1 MASTLNIVIGSHVWV
16 EDKDLSWV
24 DGEVSRIDGKKAH
37 VRTTKGKTVIANI
50 SDIHPKDTEA
60 PPDGVDD
67 MTRLSY
73 LHEPGVLDNLAVR
86 YAKNIIYTY
95 TGNIL
100 IAINPF
106 QRLPNLVDA
115 RTMEKY
121 KGANLGDLDPH
132 VFAIADVS
140 YRQMINEGKSNSILV
155 SGESGAGKTET
166 TKLLM
171 GYLAYLGGRSGT
183 GERTVEQQVLE
194 SNPVLEAFGNAKTV
208 RNNNSSRFGKFVE
221 IQFDK
226 SGKISGAAIRTYLLE
241 RSRVCQINSPERNYH
256 CFYFLCAAPS
266 EDLKKYKLGDPSL
279 FHYLNQ
285 SACIKV
291 DGINDAEE
299 YLATRKAMDTVGI
312 TDQEQ
317 EAIFRVVA
325 AVLHLGNINFTK
337 GREADSSII
346 KDDKSRFHL
355 NTAGELLMCDC
366 EKLENALIKRE
377 INTPEGVITTTVG
390 PNSATISRDGLA
402 KQIYSRLFDWLV
414 NRINASIGQDPNSN
428 KLIGVLDIYGFESF
442 KTNSFEQLC
451 INFTNEKLQ
460 QHFNQ
465 NVFKMEQEEYTR
477 EQINWSYI
485 EFVDNQDVLDLIER
499 KPGGIIALLDEACM
513 FPKSTHETL
522 SQKLYE
528 KFKNHKRFT
537 KPKLSRTA
545 FTIQHYAGDVTYQ
558 SDQFLDKNKDYVVAE
573 HQELLNAS
581 KCSFVSGLFPQATE
595 ENTKSSKSSIA
606 TRFKIQLH
614 ELMETLSSTEPHY
627 IRCIKPNSVL
637 KPGIFE
643 NTNVLQQLRCSGVLE
658 AIRISCAGYPTRK
671 LFHDFLHRF
680 RVLAPEILK
689 EKNDEKVSCQ
699 KVLDKMGLQG
709 YQIGRT
715 KVFLRAGQMA
725 DLDAR
730 RTEMRNN
737 AAKGVQSQFRTHVA
751 REQFLVLRDTSIYLQ
766 SFVRA
771 RLACKQHEFL
781 RQQAAALRIQKN
793 ARWYFAWKTYY
804 QLRLSAITLQAGL
817 RSMAA
822 RNEFTF
828 RKKNKASVHIQSQ
841 WRCHRDYSNY
851 MNLKRAALTYQC
863 AWRRRVARKELRKLK
878 LAARDTQAL
887 KVAKEKLEERVEEL
901 TSRLDREKKLRADLE
916 KSKADEVSKLKEALH
931 EMEQRVEEV
940 KAMQEQESAKKA
952 VEEALAQE
960 REKISLLTTEIE
972 GLKVLLVAEREEND
986 KMKKAHANALETNEE
1001 LNKEVS
1007 DADEKIKQFS
1017 DTVRR
1022 LEGTVSEHEGLLLTE
1037 RQQNE
1042 AANAALAE
1050 SQARNEA
1057 LVSKLEDAVKQND
1070 LLHEADQRFQEATKN
1085 LESSLTFEKQRHEAN
1100 LIELAEAR
1108 EKIEELQREVGDTDE
1123 KFTLLQ
1129 TSIQS
1134 VEERLREKDALLTT
1148 ERLESEATKKSLNES
1163 EDRNQDLLLKIE
1175 IAQKDIAHFQETVRR
1190 HEENMAALE
1199 TSLRSERQ
1207 QNDAIMKQLAE
1218 SQGEIGELQR
1228 KLEDADA
1235 RNGLLQDSLQRH
1247 EENMAALETSLRSER
1262 QQNDA
1267 IMKQLAE
1274 SQGEIGELQRKLE
1287 DADARNGLL
1296 QDSLQRH
1303 EENMAA
1309 LETSL
1314 RSERQQND
1322 AIMKQLA
1329 ESQGEI
1335 GELQRKLEDADA
1347 RNGLLQDSLQ
1357 RLEDDATTREA
1368 LMETERKETEMTKK
1382 TLTEALDQIE
1392 ELVKEV
1398 ECANHSVHQLQ
1409 DSMQRMEQTA
1419 VAREATL
1426 LAEHQ
1431 EKDATSKALAEA
1443 QGRIEGLL
1451 KEIYSANRKNDQL
1464 QSTIERLEEGATT
1477 TDALYLAE
1485 RKGHDQTK
1493 KSLSE
1498 AQETNKELLK
1508 KIEKAEKNIDQL
1520 LENVERLE
1528 KDAITRESLLLTT
1541 KQSYGDTAK
1550 LLLESQEKN
1559 QELVHKVEDSDSK
1572 IVLLEDS
1579 VKRLEESTADKDS
1592 LLAIE
1597 RHENS
1602 ETKKELVGSQKKI
1615 AELLTEVQ
1623 DTRANV
1629 AELEDLIR
1637 RLEGKLAITEALL
1650 LTEKE
1655 QNASTLKLLAEAQ
1668 LRIEELIKK
1677 LEGSD
1682 RKSDSL
1688 QDTITRLEQDVT
1700 AKEALLLTEKE
1711 AHDATRKTLTEA
1723 QEESGEL
1730 LKKIHDNDKHILQ
1743 LQFTIQRLEETTVA
1757 NENLLLREREQND
1770 ITTKA
1775 HNESQEKYEELLSKF
1790 VDVDRKIDLL
1800 QGTIERLGENTTKDS
1815 LLLSERHEKDAIK
1828 KALTEAQE
1836 KNEELLMKVED
1847 ANEKIEQ
1854 LQTTIDMLED
1864 NVAAKDVSLEAA
1876 MKENDAIRR
1885 SLTEAQERNDELLK
1899 KISDSEYRIHLL
1911 QDTIQK
1917 LQVDAISRLSSFVM
1931 EKQESDASKRA
1942 VTEAHERNEDL
1953 LKRNEDLLKRNDDL
1967 IKKIEDSSK
1976 IVTQLQEALQ
1986 RLEGKACNLEAEN
1999 QVLRQQATSTPPTS
2013 AKSPASRAKI
2023 SRIHRS
2029 PENGHNLNGD
2039 IRQTEM
2045 KPSTGTSE
2053 AITSAA
2059 NVPDLGD
2066 QKDFEHGEKLQ
2077 RIPKQK
2083 YQPSHHQQP
2092 QDDQQWLLA
2101 CIPQHLGFSGSKP
2114 VAALLIYQCLLHWK
2128 SFEAM
2133 KTGVFDSILH
2143 AINSATEAQNDMRT
2157 LAYWL
2162 SNLSTLTVLLQR
2174 SFKTTRTAISTPQ
2187 RRRFSSERIFHGN
2200 QTSNA
2205 GLAYLSGQSVVG
2217 SAGLPQVEAKYPA
2230 LLFKQ
2235 QLVDLIEKVY
2245 GMISDSV
2252 KKELNP
2258 LLELCIQDPRTS
2270 HSSIAKGNLN
2280 GMGQQNQLT
2289 YWLGIVKILTSYLDV
2304 LRVNHVPSI
2313 LVHKLFTQIFSL
2325 IDVQLFNRLLLRR
2338 ECCSFSNGE
2347 YVRAGL
2353 TELKHWSDNATRE
2366 FAGSAWEALRHIRQ
2380 AVDFLVISLKPMR
2393 TLREIHTDVCPAL
2406 SIQQLERIVSMYWDD
2421 VNGTNTISAEF
2432 TSSLKSAVR
2441 DESNMATSFSILLD
2455 DDSSIP
2461 FSLDDITK
2469 TLPVIEVADDD
2480 FVPFV
2485 HENPS
2490 FAFLLQRGE

>member
-1 MASTLNIVIGSHVWV
+1 MLNIVIGSHVWV
-16 EDKDLSWV
+16 EDKDLAWV
-24 DGEVSRIDGKKAH
+24 DGEVFRIDGQNAH
-37 VRTTKGKTVIANI
+37 IRTTKGKTVTANI

-60 PPDGVDD
+60 PPGGVDD

-171 GYLAYLGGRSGT
+171 RYLAFLGGRSGT

-266 EDLKKYKLGDPSL
+266 EHLKKYKLGDPSS

-312 TDQEQ
+312 TEQEQ

-325 AVLHLGNINFTK
+325 AVLHLGNINFAK
-337 GREADSSII
+337 GREVDSSVL

-366 EKLENALIKRE
+366 EKLENALINRE
-377 INTPEGVITTTVG
+377 INTPEGVITTSVG

-414 NRINASIGQDPNSN
+414 NRINASIGQDPDSN

-485 EFVDNQDVLDLIER
+485 EFVDNQDVLDLIEK

-581 KCSFVSGLFPQATE
+581 KCSFVSGLFPPATE

-606 TRFKIQLH
+606 TRFKLQLH

-637 KPGIFE
+637 KPAIFE

-680 RVLAPEILK
+680 RVLAPEVLK
-689 EKNDEKVSCQ
+689 EKNDEKVACQ
-699 KVLDKMGLQG
+699 KILDKIGLQG

-725 DLDAR
+725 ELDAR

-737 AAKGVQSQFRTHVA
+737 AARGVQSQYRTHVA
-751 REQFLVLRDTSIYLQ
+751 REQFLVLRDTSICLQ

-781 RQQAAALRIQKN
+781 RQQAAALRIQKTT
-793 ARWYFAWKTYY
+793 RWYFAWKTYC
-804 QLRLSAITLQAGL
+804 QLRLSAVTLQAGL
-817 RSMAA
+817 RAMAA
-822 RNEFTF
+822 RDEFNF
-828 RKKNKASVHIQSQ
+828 RKRNKASVHIQSQ

-851 MNLKRAALTYQC
+851 MKLKRAALTYQC

-878 LAARDTQAL
+878 MAARDTQAL

-901 TSRLDREKKLRADLE
+901 TSRLGLEKKLRSDLE
-916 KSKADEVSKLKEALH
+916 KSKDVEVSKLKAALH
-931 EMEQRVEEV
+931 EMEQRVEEA

-960 REKISLLTTEIE
+960 REKINLLTTEIE
-972 GLKVLLVAEREEND
+972 GLKAVLVAEQEKND
-986 KMKKAHANALETNEE
+986 ATKKAHANALETNEE
-1001 LNKEVS
+1001 LNKKIS

-1017 DTVRR
+1017 DTVQR
-1022 LEGTVSEHEGLLLTE
+1022 LEGTIREGEALLLTE

-1042 AANAALAE
+1042 AASATLAE

-1070 LLHEADQRFQEATKN
+1070 LLHETVQRFEEAMKN
-1085 LESSLTFEKQRHEAN
+1085 LESSLTFEKQQHEAS
-1100 LIELAEAR
+1100 LVELTEAR
-1108 EKIEELQREVGDTDE
+1108 EKIEELQREAGDTDE
-1123 KFTLLQ
+1123 KSTLLQ
-1129 TSIQS
+1129 TATESL
-1134 VEERLREKDALLTT
+1134 EERLREKDALLTA
-1148 ERLESEATKKSLNES
+1148 ERQESEATKKLLSES
-1163 EDRNQDLLLKIE
+1163 EDRNQELLMKNEVAEKE
-1175 IAQKDIAHFQETVRR
+1175 IARFQETIERL
-1190 HEENMAALE
+1190 EENMVALE

-1207 QNDAIMKQLAE
+1207 QNDAVMKQLAD

-1228 KLEDADA
+1228 KLEDADG
-1235 RNGLLQDSLQRH
+1235 RNGLLQDSLQ
-1247 EENMAALETSLRSER
+1247 
-1262 QQNDA
+1262 
-1267 IMKQLAE
+1267 
-1274 SQGEIGELQRKLE
+1274 
-1287 DADARNGLL
+1287 
-1296 QDSLQRH
+1296 
-1303 EENMAA
+1303 
-1309 LETSL
+1309 
-1314 RSERQQND
+1314 
-1322 AIMKQLA
+1322 
-1329 ESQGEI
+1329 
-1335 GELQRKLEDADA
+1335 
-1347 RNGLLQDSLQ
+1347 
-1357 RLEDDATTREA
+1357 
-1368 LMETERKETEMTKK
+1368 
-1382 TLTEALDQIE
+1382 
-1392 ELVKEV
+1392 
-1398 ECANHSVHQLQ
+1398 
-1409 DSMQRMEQTA
+1409 
-1419 VAREATL
+1419 
-1426 LAEHQ
+1426 
-1431 EKDATSKALAEA
+1431 
-1443 QGRIEGLL
+1443 
-1451 KEIYSANRKNDQL
+1451 
-1464 QSTIERLEEGATT
+1464 RLEEGATT

-1485 RKGHDQTK
+1485 RQEHDQTK

-1498 AQETNKELLK
+1498 AQEINKELLT
-1508 KIEKAEKNIDQL
+1508 KIEEAEKNIDHL

-1528 KDAITRESLLLTT
+1528 KDITARESMLLTT
-1541 KQSYGDTAK
+1541 KQSYDETAK
-1550 LLLESQEKN
+1550 LLLEAQEKN
-1559 QELVHKVEDSDSK
+1559 QVLMHKVEDSVSK

-1602 ETKKELVGSQKKI
+1602 ETKKELADSQKKI
-1615 AELLTEVQ
+1615 EELITEVQ
-1623 DTRANV
+1623 DNRTNI
-1629 AELEDLIR
+1629 AELEESVR
-1637 RLEGKLAITEALL
+1637 RLEGNLGVTEALL

-1655 QNASTLKLLAEAQ
+1655 QNASTLKLLSEAQ
-1668 LRIEELIKK
+1668 LRIEDLIKK
-1677 LEGSD
+1677 LEGAD

-1688 QDTITRLEQDVT
+1688 QDTITRLEQDGS
-1700 AKEALLLTEKE
+1700 AKEALLLTEKQE
-1711 AHDATRKTLTEA
+1711 HEATRKTLNEA
-1723 QEESGEL
+1723 QERNEEL
-1730 LKKIHDNDKHILQ
+1730 LKKIHDNDKNILQ

-1770 ITTKA
+1770 ATTKA
-1775 HNESQEKYEELLSKF
+1775 HIESQEKYEELLKKF

-1800 QGTIERLGENTTKDS
+1800 QGTIERLGENTTTKDA

-1828 KALTEAQE
+1828 KALTEADE
-1836 KNEELLMKVED
+1836 KNEELRMKVED
-1847 ANEKIEQ
+1847 ANEKIEH
-1854 LQTTIDMLED
+1854 LQTMINKLED
-1864 NVAAKDVSLEAA
+1864 SVAAKDVSLETA
-1876 MKENDAIRR
+1876 MKENDTIRK
-1885 SLTEAQERNDELLK
+1885 SLTEAQERNDELVK

-1911 QDTIQK
+1911 QDTVQK

-1931 EKQESDASKRA
+1931 EKQESDAAKRA

-1976 IVTQLQEALQ
+1976 IVIQLQEALQ
-1986 RLEGKACNLEAEN
+1986 RLEGKAANLEAEN
-1999 QVLRQQATSTPPTS
+1999 QVLRQQASATPPST
-2013 AKSPASRAKI
+2013 AKSPASRSKI
-2023 SRIHRS
+2023 TRIHRS
-2029 PENGHNLNGD
+2029 PDNGHILNGD

-2045 KPSTGTSE
+2045 KPSTSTSE
-2053 AITSAA
+2053 AITSAG

-2066 QKDFEHGEKLQ
+2066 QKEFEHGEKLQ
-2077 RIPKQK
+2077 RVPKQK
-2083 YQPSHHQQP
+2083 YQSSHQQQP
-2092 QDDQQWLLA
+2092 QDDQQWLLT
-2101 CIPQHLGFSGSKP
+2101 CISQNLGFSGSKP

-2133 KTGVFDSILH
+2133 KTGVFDNILH
-2143 AINSATEAQNDMRT
+2143 AINSATEAKNDMRT

-2270 HSSIAKGNLN
+2270 HSSLAKGHLN

-2289 YWLGIVKILTSYLDV
+2289 HWLGIVKILTSYLDV
-2304 LRVNHVPSI
+2304 LKANHVPSI

-2353 TELKHWSDNATRE
+2353 AELKHWSDNATRE

-2393 TLREIHTDVCPAL
+2393 TLREIRTDVCPAL

-2441 DESNMATSFSILLD
+2441 EESSMATSFSILLD

-2480 FVPFV
+2480 LLPFV
-2485 HENPS
+2485 HENPT

>member
-1 MASTLNIVIGSHVWV
+1 MASMLNIVIGSHVWV
-16 EDKDLSWV
+16 EDKDLAWV
-24 DGEVSRIDGKKAH
+24 DGEVFRIDGQNAH

-60 PPDGVDD
+60 PPGGVDD

-106 QRLPNLVDA
+106 QRLPNLVDS

-171 GYLAYLGGRSGT
+171 RYLAFLGGRSGT

-266 EDLKKYKLGDPSL
+266 EDLKKYKLGDPSS

-299 YLATRKAMDTVGI
+299 YLATRNAMYTVGI
-312 TDQEQ
+312 TEQEQ

-325 AVLHLGNINFTK
+325 AVLHLGNINFAK
-337 GREADSSII
+337 GREVDSSVI

-366 EKLENALIKRE
+366 GKLENALINRE

-414 NRINASIGQDPNSN
+414 NRINASIGQDPDSN

-485 EFVDNQDVLDLIER
+485 EFVDNQDVLDLIEK

-581 KCSFVSGLFPQATE
+581 KCSFVSVLFPPATE

-606 TRFKIQLH
+606 SRFKMQLH

-637 KPGIFE
+637 KPAIFE

-689 EKNDEKVSCQ
+689 EKNDEKVACQ
-699 KVLDKMGLQG
+699 KILDKIGLQG

-725 DLDAR
+725 ELDAR

-737 AAKGVQSQFRTHVA
+737 AARGVQSQYRTHVA
-751 REQFLVLRDTSIYLQ
+751 REQFLVLRDASICLQ

-781 RQQAAALRIQKN
+781 RQQAAALRIQKTT
-793 ARWYFAWKTYY
+793 RWYFAWKTYC
-804 QLRLSAITLQAGL
+804 QLRLSAVTLQAGL
-817 RSMAA
+817 RAMSA
-822 RNEFTF
+822 RNEFNF
-828 RKKNKASVHIQSQ
+828 RKRNKASVHIQSQ

-851 MNLKRAALTYQC
+851 MKLKRAALTYQC

-878 LAARDTQAL
+878 MAARDTQAL

-901 TSRLDREKKLRADLE
+901 TSRLGLEKKLRADLE
-916 KSKADEVSKLKEALH
+916 KSKEEEVSKLKVALH

-972 GLKVLLVAEREEND
+972 GLKALLVAEREEND
-986 KMKKAHANALETNEE
+986 VAKKAHANALEMNEE
-1001 LNKEVS
+1001 LNKKVS
-1007 DADEKIKQFS
+1007 DADEKIKQFN
-1017 DTVRR
+1017 DTVQR
-1022 LEGTVSEHEGLLLTE
+1022 LEGTIREGETLLLTE

-1042 AANAALAE
+1042 AASATLAE
-1050 SQARNEA
+1050 SQARNGA

-1070 LLHEADQRFQEATKN
+1070 LLQETVQRFEEAMKN
-1085 LESSLTFEKQRHEAN
+1085 LESSLTFEKQQHEAS
-1100 LIELAEAR
+1100 LVELAEAR

-1123 KFTLLQ
+1123 KSTLLQ
-1129 TSIQS
+1129 TAIQS
-1134 VEERLREKDALLTT
+1134 LEERLREKEALLAT
-1148 ERLESEATKKSLNES
+1148 ERQESEATKKSLSES
-1163 EDRNQDLLLKIE
+1163 EDRNQELLMKTE
-1175 IAQKDIAHFQETVRR
+1175 VTEKEIAHFQET
-1190 HEENMAALE
+1190 
-1199 TSLRSERQ
+1199 
-1207 QNDAIMKQLAE
+1207 I
-1218 SQGEIGELQR
+1218 
-1228 KLEDADA
+1228 
-1235 RNGLLQDSLQRH
+1235 QRH

-1267 IMKQLAE
+1267 IMKQQAD
-1274 SQGEIGELQRKLE
+1274 SQAEIGELQRKLE
-1287 DADARNGLL
+1287 DADGRN
-1296 QDSLQRH
+1296 
-1303 EENMAA
+1303 
-1309 LETSL
+1309 
-1314 RSERQQND
+1314 
-1322 AIMKQLA
+1322 K
-1329 ESQGEI
+1329 
-1335 GELQRKLEDADA
+1335 
-1347 RNGLLQDSLQ
+1347 LLQDSLQ
-1357 RLEDDATTREA
+1357 RLEEDATAREA
-1368 LMETERKETEMTKK
+1368 LMVTERQENEVTKK

-1409 DSMQRMEQTA
+1409 DSIQRLEQSA

-1426 LAEHQ
+1426 LTERQ
-1431 EKDATSKALAEA
+1431 EKDAISKALAEA

-1451 KEIYSANRKNDQL
+1451 KEIYSASRKTDQL
-1464 QSTIERLEEGATT
+1464 QNTIERLEEGATT
-1477 TDALYLAE
+1477 TDALYLE
-1485 RKGHDQTK
+1485 EKQEHDQTK

-1498 AQETNKELLK
+1498 AQEINKELLT
-1508 KIEKAEKNIDQL
+1508 KIEEAEKNIDQL

-1528 KDAITRESLLLTT
+1528 KDTTARESILLTT
-1541 KQSYGDTAK
+1541 KQSYDETAK
-1550 LLLESQEKN
+1550 LLLESQERN
-1559 QELVHKVEDSDSK
+1559 QELMHIVEDSASK

-1602 ETKKELVGSQKKI
+1602 ETKKELAGSQKKI
-1615 AELLTEVQ
+1615 EELLTEVQ
-1623 DTRANV
+1623 DTRTCI
-1629 AELEDLIR
+1629 AELEESVR
-1637 RLEGKLAITEALL
+1637 RLEGNLGVTEALL

-1655 QNASTLKLLAEAQ
+1655 QNASTLKLLSEAQ
-1668 LRIEELIKK
+1668 LRIEDLIKK
-1677 LEGSD
+1677 LEGAD

-1688 QDTITRLEQDVT
+1688 QDTITRLEQEAT
-1700 AKEALLLTEKE
+1700 AKEALLLTEKQ
-1711 AHDATRKTLTEA
+1711 AHEATRKTLSEV
-1723 QEESGEL
+1723 QERNEEL
-1730 LKKIHDNDKHILQ
+1730 LKNIHDNDKHILQ

-1770 ITTKA
+1770 ATSKA
-1775 HNESQEKYEELLSKF
+1775 HVESQEKYEELLKKF

-1800 QGTIERLGENTTKDS
+1800 QGTIERLGENTTTKDA
-1815 LLLSERHEKDAIK
+1815 LLLSERHEKDAVK
-1828 KALTEAQE
+1828 KALTEADE

-1847 ANEKIEQ
+1847 ANEKIEH
-1854 LQTTIDMLED
+1854 LQTMIIKLED

-1876 MKENDAIRR
+1876 MKENDTIRK

-1911 QDTIQK
+1911 QDTVQK

-1931 EKQESDASKRA
+1931 EKQESDAAKRA

-1967 IKKIEDSSK
+1967 IKKIEESSK
-1976 IVTQLQEALQ
+1976 IVIQLQEALQ
-1986 RLEGKACNLEAEN
+1986 RIEGKAANLEAEN
-1999 QVLRQQATSTPPTS
+1999 QALRQQATATPPST
-2013 AKSPASRAKI
+2013 AKSPASRSKI
-2023 SRIHRS
+2023 TRIHRS
-2029 PENGHNLNGD
+2029 PENGHILNGD
-2039 IRQTEM
+2039 MRQTEM
-2045 KPSTGTSE
+2045 KPSTSTSE
-2053 AITSAA
+2053 AITSAG
-2059 NVPDLGD
+2059 NVPDSGD
-2066 QKDFEHGEKLQ
+2066 QKEFEHGEKLQ
-2077 RIPKQK
+2077 RIPRQK

-2092 QDDQQWLLA
+2092 QDDQQWLLT
-2101 CIPQHLGFSGSKP
+2101 CISQYLGFSGSKP

-2174 SFKTTRTAISTPQ
+2174 SFKTTRTAISTP

-2200 QTSNA
+2200 QAPNA
-2205 GLAYLSGQSVVG
+2205 GLAYLSGQSAVG
-2217 SAGLPQVEAKYPA
+2217 SAGLLQVEAKYPA

-2270 HSSIAKGNLN
+2270 HSSLAKGHLN

-2289 YWLGIVKILTSYLDV
+2289 HWLGIVKILTSYLDV
-2304 LRVNHVPSI
+2304 LKANHVPSI

-2353 TELKHWSDNATRE
+2353 AELKHWSDNATRE

-2393 TLREIHTDVCPAL
+2393 TLREIRTDVCPAL

-2441 DESNMATSFSILLD
+2441 EESNMATSFSILLD

-2469 TLPVIEVADDD
+2469 TLPAIEVADDD
-2480 FVPFV
+2480 LLPFV

>member
-1 MASTLNIVIGSHVWV
+1 MASMLNIVIGSHVWV
-16 EDKDLSWV
+16 EDKDLAWV
-24 DGEVSRIDGKKAH
+24 DGEVFRIDGQKAH

-86 YAKNIIYTY
+86 YAKSIIYTY

-171 GYLAYLGGRSGT
+171 RYLAFLGGRSGT

-266 EDLKKYKLGDPSL
+266 EDLKKYKLGDPSS

-299 YLATRKAMDTVGI
+299 YLATRNAMDTVGI
-312 TDQEQ
+312 TEQEQ

-325 AVLHLGNINFTK
+325 AVLHLGNINFAK
-337 GREADSSII
+337 GKEVDSSVI

-355 NTAGELLMCDC
+355 STAGELLMCDC
-366 EKLENALIKRE
+366 EKLENALINRE

-414 NRINASIGQDPNSN
+414 NRINASIGQDPDSN

-485 EFVDNQDVLDLIER
+485 EFVDNQDVLDLIEK

-558 SDQFLDKNKDYVVAE
+558 SDHFLDKNKDYVVAE

-581 KCSFVSGLFPQATE
+581 KCSFVSGLFPPATE

-606 TRFKIQLH
+606 TRFKMQLH

-637 KPGIFE
+637 KPAIFE

-671 LFHDFLHRF
+671 QFHDFLHRF

-689 EKNDEKVSCQ
+689 EKNDEKVACG
-699 KVLDKMGLQG
+699 KILDKIGLQG

-725 DLDAR
+725 ELDAR

-737 AAKGVQSQFRTHVA
+737 AARGVQSQFRTHVA
-751 REQFLVLRDTSIYLQ
+751 REQFLVLRDASICLQ

-781 RQQAAALRIQKN
+781 KQQAAALRIQKN
-793 ARWYFAWKTYY
+793 TRWYFAWKTYC
-804 QLRLSAITLQAGL
+804 QLRWSAITLQAGL
-817 RSMAA
+817 RAMAA
-822 RNEFTF
+822 RNEFNF
-828 RKKNKASVHIQSQ
+828 RKKNKASLHIQSQ

-851 MNLKRAALTYQC
+851 MKLKRAALTYQC
-863 AWRRRVARKELRKLK
+863 AWRRRVARKELRKLRM
-878 LAARDTQAL
+878 AARDTQAL

-901 TSRLDREKKLRADLE
+901 TSRLGLEKKLRTDLE
-916 KSKADEVSKLKEALH
+916 KSKVEEVSKLKAALH

-972 GLKVLLVAEREEND
+972 GLRALLVVEREEND
-986 KMKKAHANALETNEE
+986 VAKKAHANALETNEE
-1001 LNKEVS
+1001 LNMKVS
-1007 DADEKIKQFS
+1007 DADEKIKQLT
-1017 DTVRR
+1017 DTVQR
-1022 LEGTVSEHEGLLLTE
+1022 LEETAREGEALLLTE

-1042 AANAALAE
+1042 AASAILAE
-1050 SQARNEA
+1050 SQARNEE
-1057 LVSKLEDAVKQND
+1057 LVIKLEDAVKKND
-1070 LLHEADQRFQEATKN
+1070 LLHETAQRLEEALKN
-1085 LESSLTFEKQRHEAN
+1085 LESSLIFEKQQHEAS
-1100 LIELAEAR
+1100 LTELTEAR

-1123 KFTLLQ
+1123 KSTLFQ
-1129 TSIQS
+1129 TTIQS
-1134 VEERLREKDALLTT
+1134 LEERLREKDAQLTT
-1148 ERLESEATKKSLNES
+1148 ERLESEATKKFLCES
-1163 EDRNQDLLLKIE
+1163 EDRNQELLLKIE
-1175 IAQKDIAHFQETVRR
+1175 AAEKDIAHFQETIQR
-1190 HEENMAALE
+1190 HEENMTSLE

-1207 QNDAIMKQLAE
+1207 QNDTIMKQIAD
-1218 SQGEIGELQR
+1218 SQGELGELQR
-1228 KLEDADA
+1228 KLEVADG
-1235 RNGLLQDSLQRH
+1235 RNR
-1247 EENMAALETSLRSER
+1247 
-1262 QQNDA
+1262 
-1267 IMKQLAE
+1267 
-1274 SQGEIGELQRKLE
+1274 
-1287 DADARNGLL
+1287 
-1296 QDSLQRH
+1296 
-1303 EENMAA
+1303 
-1309 LETSL
+1309 
-1314 RSERQQND
+1314 
-1322 AIMKQLA
+1322 
-1329 ESQGEI
+1329 
-1335 GELQRKLEDADA
+1335 
-1347 RNGLLQDSLQ
+1347 LLQDSLQ
-1357 RLEDDATTREA
+1357 RLE
-1368 LMETERKETEMTKK
+1368 
-1382 TLTEALDQIE
+1382 
-1392 ELVKEV
+1392 
-1398 ECANHSVHQLQ
+1398 
-1409 DSMQRMEQTA
+1409 
-1419 VAREATL
+1419 
-1426 LAEHQ
+1426 
-1431 EKDATSKALAEA
+1431 
-1443 QGRIEGLL
+1443 
-1451 KEIYSANRKNDQL
+1451 
-1464 QSTIERLEEGATT
+1464 EGATT
-1477 TDALYLAE
+1477 ADALYLAE
-1485 RKGHDQTK
+1485 KQEHDSTK

-1498 AQETNKELLK
+1498 AQETNKELLT
-1508 KIEKAEKNIDQL
+1508 KIEKSEENIDQL

-1528 KDAITRESLLLTT
+1528 KDSTARESLLLTT
-1541 KQSYGDTAK
+1541 KQSYDDTTK
-1550 LLLESQEKN
+1550 ILLEAQEKN
-1559 QELVHKVEDSDSK
+1559 RELTHKVDESDNK

-1579 VKRLEESTADKDS
+1579 VKRLE
-1592 LLAIE
+1592 
-1597 RHENS
+1597 
-1602 ETKKELVGSQKKI
+1602 
-1615 AELLTEVQ
+1615 Q
-1623 DTRANV
+1623 D
-1629 AELEDLIR
+1629 
-1637 RLEGKLAITEALL
+1637 G
-1650 LTEKE
+1650 
-1655 QNASTLKLLAEAQ
+1655 
-1668 LRIEELIKK
+1668 
-1677 LEGSD
+1677 
-1682 RKSDSL
+1682 
-1688 QDTITRLEQDVT
+1688 T
-1700 AKEALLLTEKE
+1700 AKEALLLTEKQ
-1711 AHDATRKTLTEA
+1711 AHEATRKTLTEA
-1723 QEESGEL
+1723 QEKNEEL
-1730 LKKIHDNDKHILQ
+1730 LKIIHDNDKNILQ
-1743 LQFTIQRLEETTVA
+1743 LQFTIQRLEETTIS

-1770 ITTKA
+1770 ATTKA
-1775 HNESQEKYEELLSKF
+1775 HIESQEKHEELLKKF

-1800 QGTIERLGENTTKDS
+1800 QGTIERLGENTTTKDA
-1815 LLLSERHEKDAIK
+1815 LLLSERNEKDAIK
-1828 KALTEAQE
+1828 KALTEAGE
-1836 KNEELLMKVED
+1836 KNEELLLKVED
-1847 ANEKIEQ
+1847 ANEKIEH
-1854 LQTTIDMLED
+1854 LQTTINKLED
-1864 NVAAKDVSLEAA
+1864 DVAAKDVSLEAA
-1876 MKENDAIRR
+1876 MKENDMIRK
-1885 SLTEAQERNDELLK
+1885 SLTEAQEKNDELLK

-1911 QDTIQK
+1911 QDTVQK

-1931 EKQESDASKRA
+1931 EKQESDAAKRA

-1967 IKKIEDSSK
+1967 IKKVEESSK
-1976 IVTQLQEALQ
+1976 IITQHQEALQ
-1986 RLEGKACNLEAEN
+1986 RLEGKSANLEAEN
-1999 QVLRQQATSTPPTS
+1999 QVLRQQATSTPPST
-2013 AKSPASRAKI
+2013 AKSASRSKMT
-2023 SRIHRS
+2023 RIHRS
-2029 PENGHNLNGD
+2029 PENGHILNGD
-2039 IRQTEM
+2039 IRQTEI

-2053 AITSAA
+2053 AITSAG

-2066 QKDFEHGEKLQ
+2066 QKDEHGEKLQ
-2077 RIPKQK
+2077 RIPKPK
-2083 YQPSHHQQP
+2083 YQSSHHQQP
-2092 QDDQQWLLA
+2092 QDDQQWLLT
-2101 CIPQHLGFSGSKP
+2101 CISQYLGFSGSKP

-2143 AINSATEAQNDMRT
+2143 AINSATEAKNDMRT

-2258 LLELCIQDPRTS
+2258 LLESCIQDPRTS
-2270 HSSIAKGNLN
+2270 HSSVAKGHLN

-2289 YWLGIVKILTSYLDV
+2289 HWLGIVKILTNYLDV
-2304 LRVNHVPSI
+2304 LRSNHVPSI
-2313 LVHKLFTQIFSL
+2313 LVNKLFTQIFSL

-2353 TELKHWSDNATRE
+2353 AELKLWSDNATRE

-2393 TLREIHTDVCPAL
+2393 TLREIRTDVCPAL

-2441 DESNMATSFSILLD
+2441 EESSMATSFSILLD

-2469 TLPVIEVADDD
+2469 TLPVIEVADEDLM
-2480 FVPFV
+2480 PFV
-2485 HENPS
+2485 NENPN

>member
-1 MASTLNIVIGSHVWV
+1 MASMLNIVIGSHVWV
-16 EDKDLSWV
+16 EDKDLAWV
-24 DGEVSRIDGKKAH
+24 DGEVSRIDGQNAH
-37 VRTTKGKTVIANI
+37 VRTTKGEMVAKI

-95 TGNIL
+95 TGSIL

-171 GYLAYLGGRSGT
+171 RYLAFLGGRSGT

-266 EDLKKYKLGDPSL
+266 EDLKKYKLGDPSS

-285 SACIKV
+285 STCIKV

-299 YLATRKAMDTVGI
+299 YLSTRNAMDTVGI
-312 TDQEQ
+312 TEQEQ

-325 AVLHLGNINFTK
+325 AVLHLGNINFAK
-337 GREADSSII
+337 GREVDSSVI
-346 KDDKSRFHL
+346 KDEKSRFHL

-366 EKLENALIKRE
+366 GKLENALINRE

-390 PNSATISRDGLA
+390 PSSATISRDGLA

-414 NRINASIGQDPNSN
+414 NRINASIGQDPDSN

-485 EFVDNQDVLDLIER
+485 EFVDNQDVLDLIEK

-581 KCSFVSGLFPQATE
+581 KCPFVSGLFPPATE

-606 TRFKIQLH
+606 TRFKMQLH

-637 KPGIFE
+637 KPAIFE

-689 EKNDEKVSCQ
+689 EKNDEKVACQ
-699 KVLDKMGLQG
+699 KILDKIGLQG

-725 DLDAR
+725 ELDAR

-737 AAKGVQSQFRTHVA
+737 AARGVQSQYRTHVA
-751 REQFLVLRDTSIYLQ
+751 REQFLVLRDTSVCLQ

-781 RQQAAALRIQKN
+781 RQQAAALRIQKTT
-793 ARWYFAWKTYY
+793 RWYFAWKTYC
-804 QLRLSAITLQAGL
+804 QLRLSAVTLQAGV
-817 RSMAA
+817 RAMAA
-822 RNEFTF
+822 RNEFNF
-828 RKKNKASVHIQSQ
+828 RKRNKASVRIQSQ

-851 MNLKRAALTYQC
+851 MKLKRAALTYQC
-863 AWRRRVARKELRKLK
+863 AWRRRVAKKELRKLRM
-878 LAARDTQAL
+878 AARDTQAL

-901 TSRLDREKKLRADLE
+901 TNRLGLEKKLRDDLA
-916 KSKADEVSKLKEALH
+916 KSKAEEVSKLKTALR

-972 GLKVLLVAEREEND
+972 GLKEMLVAEREEND
-986 KMKKAHANALETNEE
+986 IRKKAHANALEMNEE
-1001 LNKEVS
+1001 LNKKVS

-1017 DTVRR
+1017 DTVQR
-1022 LEGTVSEHEGLLLTE
+1022 LEGTIREGEALLITE
-1037 RQQNE
+1037 REQNE
-1042 AANAALAE
+1042 AASAALAE

-1070 LLHEADQRFQEATKN
+1070 LLRETTQRFEEAMKT
-1085 LESSLTFEKQRHEAN
+1085 LESSLTFEKQQHEAS
-1100 LIELAEAR
+1100 LVELAEAR

-1123 KFTLLQ
+1123 NSTLLQ
-1129 TSIQS
+1129 TTVQS
-1134 VEERLREKDALLTT
+1134 LEERLREKDALLTL
-1148 ERLESEATKKSLNES
+1148 ERQESEATKKSLSES
-1163 EDRNQDLLLKIE
+1163 EDRNQNLLMKIE
-1175 IAQKDIAHFQETVRR
+1175 VAEKEIAHFQETIQR
-1190 HEENMAALE
+1190 HEENIAAME
-1199 TSLRSERQ
+1199 TSLRSEKQ
-1207 QNDAIMKQLAE
+1207 QTDVIMKQLAD
-1218 SQGEIGELQR
+1218 SRGEIGELQR
-1228 KLEDADA
+1228 KLEDADG
-1235 RNGLLQDSLQRH
+1235 RNGLLQDSLQ
-1247 EENMAALETSLRSER
+1247 
-1262 QQNDA
+1262 
-1267 IMKQLAE
+1267 
-1274 SQGEIGELQRKLE
+1274 
-1287 DADARNGLL
+1287 
-1296 QDSLQRH
+1296 
-1303 EENMAA
+1303 
-1309 LETSL
+1309 
-1314 RSERQQND
+1314 
-1322 AIMKQLA
+1322 
-1329 ESQGEI
+1329 
-1335 GELQRKLEDADA
+1335 
-1347 RNGLLQDSLQ
+1347 
-1357 RLEDDATTREA
+1357 
-1368 LMETERKETEMTKK
+1368 
-1382 TLTEALDQIE
+1382 
-1392 ELVKEV
+1392 
-1398 ECANHSVHQLQ
+1398 
-1409 DSMQRMEQTA
+1409 
-1419 VAREATL
+1419 
-1426 LAEHQ
+1426 
-1431 EKDATSKALAEA
+1431 
-1443 QGRIEGLL
+1443 
-1451 KEIYSANRKNDQL
+1451 
-1464 QSTIERLEEGATT
+1464 RLEEGATT

-1485 RKGHDQTK
+1485 KQEHDHTK

-1498 AQETNKELLK
+1498 AQGINKELLT
-1508 KIEKAEKNIDQL
+1508 KIEEAEKNIHQL

-1528 KDAITRESLLLTT
+1528 KDTAARESILLTT
-1541 KQSYGDTAK
+1541 KQSYDETAK
-1550 LLLESQEKN
+1550 LLLEAQEKN
-1559 QELVHKVEDSDSK
+1559 RELMHKVEDSDSK
-1572 IVLLEDS
+1572 VVLLEDS

-1597 RHENS
+1597 RHENC
-1602 ETKKELVGSQKKI
+1602 ETKKELAGSQKKI
-1615 AELLTEVQ
+1615 EELLTEVQ
-1623 DTRANV
+1623 DAHVNI
-1629 AELEDLIR
+1629 AELEESVR
-1637 RLEGKLAITEALL
+1637 
-1650 LTEKE
+1650 
-1655 QNASTLKLLAEAQ
+1655 
-1668 LRIEELIKK
+1668 
-1677 LEGSD
+1677 
-1682 RKSDSL
+1682 
-1688 QDTITRLEQDVT
+1688 RLEQDST
-1700 AKEALLLTEKE
+1700 AKEALLLAEKQAHE
-1711 AHDATRKTLTEA
+1711 ATKKNLSEA
-1723 QEESGEL
+1723 QERNEEL
-1730 LKKIHDNDKHILQ
+1730 LKKIHDNDKNILQ

-1757 NENLLLREREQND
+1757 KENLLLREKEQND
-1770 ITTKA
+1770 ATTKA
-1775 HNESQEKYEELLSKF
+1775 HIEIQEKYEELLKKF
-1790 VDVDRKIDLL
+1790 VDVDTKIDLL
-1800 QGTIERLGENTTKDS
+1800 QGTIERFGENTTTKDA

-1828 KALTEAQE
+1828 KALTEADE

-1847 ANEKIEQ
+1847 ANEKIEH
-1854 LQTTIDMLED
+1854 LQTMINKLED
-1864 NVAAKDVSLEAA
+1864 NIAAKDVSLEAA
-1876 MKENDAIRR
+1876 TKENDTIRK
-1885 SLTEAQERNDELLK
+1885 SLAEAQERNDELLK

-1911 QDTIQK
+1911 QDTVQK

-1931 EKQESDASKRA
+1931 EKQESDAAKRA

-1953 LKRNEDLLKRNDDL
+1953 LKRNEDLLNRNDAL
-1967 IKKIEDSSK
+1967 IKKIEESSK

-1986 RLEGKACNLEAEN
+1986 RLEGKAANLEAEN
-1999 QVLRQQATSTPPTS
+1999 QVLRQQATSTPPST
-2013 AKSPASRAKI
+2013 AKSPASRSKI
-2023 SRIHRS
+2023 ARIHRS
-2029 PENGHNLNGD
+2029 PENGHILNGD

-2045 KPSTGTSE
+2045 KPSTSTSE
-2053 AITSAA
+2053 AITSSGI
-2059 NVPDLGD
+2059 VPDLGD
-2066 QKDFEHGEKLQ
+2066 QKEFKHVEKLQ

-2083 YQPSHHQQP
+2083 YQSSHHQQP
-2092 QDDQQWLLA
+2092 QDDQQWLLT
-2101 CIPQHLGFSGSKP
+2101 CISQYLGFSGSKP

-2143 AINSATEAQNDMRT
+2143 AINMATEAQNDMRT

-2187 RRRFSSERIFHGN
+2187 RRRFSSDRIFHGN

-2205 GLAYLSGQSVVG
+2205 GLAYLSGQTVVG

-2270 HSSIAKGNLN
+2270 HSSLAKGHIN

-2289 YWLGIVKILTSYLDV
+2289 HWLGIVKILTSYLDV
-2304 LRVNHVPSI
+2304 LKANHVPSV

-2353 TELKHWSDNATRE
+2353 AELKHWSDNATRE

-2393 TLREIHTDVCPAL
+2393 TLREIRTDVCPAL

-2441 DESNMATSFSILLD
+2441 EESNMATSFSILLD

-2480 FVPFV
+2480 LLPFL

>member
-1 MASTLNIVIGSHVWV
+1 MASMLNIVIGSHVWV
-16 EDKDLSWV
+16 EDKDLAWV
-24 DGEVSRIDGKKAH
+24 DGEVFRIDGQNAH
-37 VRTTKGKTVIANI
+37 VRTTKGKTVTANI

-60 PPDGVDD
+60 PPGGVDD

-171 GYLAYLGGRSGT
+171 RYLAFLGGRSGT

-266 EDLKKYKLGDPSL
+266 EDLKKYKLGDPSS

-312 TDQEQ
+312 TEQEQ

-325 AVLHLGNINFTK
+325 AVLHLGNINFAK
-337 GREADSSII
+337 GREVDSSVL

-366 EKLENALIKRE
+366 GKLENALINRE

-414 NRINASIGQDPNSN
+414 NRINASIGQDPDSN

-485 EFVDNQDVLDLIER
+485 EFVDNQDVLDLIEK

-581 KCSFVSGLFPQATE
+581 KCSFVSGLFPPATE

-606 TRFKIQLH
+606 TRFKMQLH

-637 KPGIFE
+637 KPAVFE

-689 EKNDEKVSCQ
+689 EKNDEKVACQ
-699 KVLDKMGLQG
+699 KILDKIGLQG

-725 DLDAR
+725 ELDAR

-737 AAKGVQSQFRTHVA
+737 AARGVQSQYRTHVA
-751 REQFLVLRDTSIYLQ
+751 REQFLVLRDASICLQ

-781 RQQAAALRIQKN
+781 RQQAAALRIQKTT
-793 ARWYFAWKTYY
+793 RWFFAWKTYC
-804 QLRLSAITLQAGL
+804 QLRLSAVTLQAGL
-817 RSMAA
+817 RAMAA
-822 RNEFTF
+822 RNEFNF
-828 RKKNKASVHIQSQ
+828 RKRNKASVHIQSQ

-851 MNLKRAALTYQC
+851 MKLKGAALTYQC
-863 AWRRRVARKELRKLK
+863 AWRRRVARKELRKLRM
-878 LAARDTQAL
+878 AARDTQAL

-901 TSRLDREKKLRADLE
+901 TSRLGLEKKLRSDLA
-916 KSKADEVSKLKEALH
+916 KSKEEEVSKLKAALH
-931 EMEQRVEEV
+931 EMEQRVEEA

-960 REKISLLTTEIE
+960 REKINLLTTEIE
-972 GLKVLLVAEREEND
+972 GLKAVLVAEREKND
-986 KMKKAHANALETNEE
+986 VTKKAHANALEAIEE
-1001 LNKEVS
+1001 LNKKVN
-1007 DADEKIKQFS
+1007 DADKKIKQFS
-1017 DTVRR
+1017 DTVQR
-1022 LEGTVSEHEGLLLTE
+1022 LEGTIREGEALLLTE

-1042 AANAALAE
+1042 AARATLAE

-1057 LVSKLEDAVKQND
+1057 LVRKLEDAVKQND
-1070 LLHEADQRFQEATKN
+1070 LLHGTVQRFEEAMKN
-1085 LESSLTFEKQRHEAN
+1085 LESSLTFEKQQHEAS
-1100 LIELAEAR
+1100 LVELAEAR

-1123 KFTLLQ
+1123 KSTLLQ
-1129 TSIQS
+1129 TTIQS
-1134 VEERLREKDALLTT
+1134 LEERLREKDALLTT
-1148 ERLESEATKKSLNES
+1148 ERQESEATKKLLSES
-1163 EDRNQDLLLKIE
+1163 EDRSQELLMKIE
-1175 IAQKDIAHFQETVRR
+1175 VAEKEIAHFQET
-1190 HEENMAALE
+1190 
-1199 TSLRSERQ
+1199 S
-1207 QNDAIMKQLAE
+1207 
-1218 SQGEIGELQR
+1218 
-1228 KLEDADA
+1228 
-1235 RNGLLQDSLQRH
+1235 QRH

-1267 IMKQLAE
+1267 IMKQLAD

-1287 DADARNGLL
+1287 DADGRN
-1296 QDSLQRH
+1296 R
-1303 EENMAA
+1303 
-1309 LETSL
+1309 
-1314 RSERQQND
+1314 
-1322 AIMKQLA
+1322 
-1329 ESQGEI
+1329 
-1335 GELQRKLEDADA
+1335 
-1347 RNGLLQDSLQ
+1347 LLQDSLQ
-1357 RLEDDATTREA
+1357 RLEEDATAREA
-1368 LMETERKETEMTKK
+1368 LMGTERQENAVTKR

-1392 ELVKEV
+1392 GLVKEV
-1398 ECANHSVHQLQ
+1398 ECANCSVHQLQ
-1409 DSMQRMEQTA
+1409 DSIQRLEQSA
-1419 VAREATL
+1419 VARDATL
-1426 LAEHQ
+1426 LTERQ
-1431 EKDATSKALAEA
+1431 EKDAISKALAES

-1451 KEIYSANRKNDQL
+1451 KEIYSANRQTEEL
-1464 QSTIERLEEGATT
+1464 QNSIQRLEEGATT

-1485 RKGHDQTK
+1485 RQEHDQTK

-1498 AQETNKELLK
+1498 AQEINKELVT
-1508 KIEKAEKNIDQL
+1508 KIEEAEKNIDQL
-1520 LENVERLE
+1520 LENVERLK
-1528 KDAITRESLLLTT
+1528 KDITERESTLLTT
-1541 KQSYGDTAK
+1541 KQSYDETAN
-1550 LLLESQEKN
+1550 LLLEAQEKA
-1559 QELVHKVEDSDSK
+1559 QQLMHKVEDSDRK

-1602 ETKKELVGSQKKI
+1602 ETKKELAGSQKKI
-1615 AELLTEVQ
+1615 EELLTEVQ
-1623 DTRANV
+1623 DNCTRI
-1629 AELEDLIR
+1629 AELEQSVR
-1637 RLEGKLAITEALL
+1637 RLEGNLGVTEALL

-1655 QNASTLKLLAEAQ
+1655 QNASTLKLLSEAQ
-1668 LRIEELIKK
+1668 LRIEDLIKK
-1677 LEGSD
+1677 FEGAD

-1688 QDTITRLEQDVT
+1688 QDTITRLEQDGS
-1700 AKEALLLTEKE
+1700 AKEALLLTEKQE
-1711 AHDATRKTLTEA
+1711 HEATRKTLSEA
-1723 QEESGEL
+1723 QERNEEL
-1730 LKKIHDNDKHILQ
+1730 LKKIHDNDKNILQ

-1770 ITTKA
+1770 AATKA
-1775 HNESQEKYEELLSKF
+1775 HIENQEKYEELLKKF
-1790 VDVDRKIDLL
+1790 VDVDRKFDLL
-1800 QGTIERLGENTTKDS
+1800 QGTIERLGENTTTKDA
-1815 LLLSERHEKDAIK
+1815 LLLSERHEKEAVK
-1828 KALTEAQE
+1828 KALTEADE

-1847 ANEKIEQ
+1847 ANEKIEH
-1854 LQTTIDMLED
+1854 LQTMINKLED
-1864 NVAAKDVSLEAA
+1864 NIAAKDVSLEAA
-1876 MKENDAIRR
+1876 TKENDAIRK

-1899 KISDSEYRIHLL
+1899 KISDNEYRIHLL
-1911 QDTIQK
+1911 QDTVQK

-1931 EKQESDASKRA
+1931 EKQESDAAKRA

-1976 IVTQLQEALQ
+1976 IVFQLQEALQ
-1986 RLEGKACNLEAEN
+1986 RLEGKAANLEAEN
-1999 QVLRQQATSTPPTS
+1999 QLLRQQASATPPST
-2013 AKSPASRAKI
+2013 AKSPASRSKI
-2023 SRIHRS
+2023 TRIHRS
-2029 PENGHNLNGD
+2029 PENGHILNGD
-2039 IRQTEM
+2039 IRQSEM
-2045 KPSTGTSE
+2045 KPSTSTSE
-2053 AITSAA
+2053 AITSAG

-2066 QKDFEHGEKLQ
+2066 QKEFEHGEKLQ
-2077 RIPKQK
+2077 RVPKPK
-2083 YQPSHHQQP
+2083 YQSSHQQQP
-2092 QDDQQWLLA
+2092 LDDQQWLLT
-2101 CIPQHLGFSGSKP
+2101 CISQYLGFSGSKP

-2133 KTGVFDSILH
+2133 KTGVFDNILH
-2143 AINSATEAQNDMRT
+2143 AINSATEAKNDMRT

-2187 RRRFSSERIFHGN
+2187 RRRFSSDRIFHGN

-2270 HSSIAKGNLN
+2270 HSSVAKGHLN

-2289 YWLGIVKILTSYLDV
+2289 HWLGIVKILTSYLDV
-2304 LRVNHVPSI
+2304 LKANHVPSI

-2353 TELKHWSDNATRE
+2353 AELKHWSDNANRE

-2393 TLREIHTDVCPAL
+2393 TLREIRTDVCPAL

-2432 TSSLKSAVR
+2432 TSSLKSTVR
-2441 DESNMATSFSILLD
+2441 EESNMATSFSILLD

-2480 FVPFV
+2480 LLPFV
-2485 HENPS
+2485 HDNPT

>member
-1 MASTLNIVIGSHVWV
+1 MKHGSHVWV
-16 EDKDLSWV
+16 EDKDLAWV
-24 DGEVSRIDGKKAH
+24 DGEVFQIDGQNAH
-37 VRTTKGKTVIANI
+37 IRTTKGKTVVANV

-60 PPDGVDD
+60 PPGGVDD

-106 QRLPNLVDA
+106 QRLPNLVDV

-171 GYLAYLGGRSGT
+171 RYLAFLGGRSGT
-183 GERTVEQQVLE
+183 GARTVEQQVLE

-266 EDLKKYKLGDPSL
+266 EHLKKYKLGDPSS

-299 YLATRKAMDTVGI
+299 YLATRNAMETVGI
-312 TDQEQ
+312 TEQEQ

-325 AVLHLGNINFTK
+325 AVLHLGNINFAK
-337 GREADSSII
+337 GREADSSVI

-355 NTAGELLMCDC
+355 NTAAELLMCDC
-366 EKLENALIKRE
+366 QKLENALINRE

-390 PNSATISRDGLA
+390 PHSATISRDGLA

-414 NRINASIGQDPNSN
+414 NRINASIGQDPTSN
-428 KLIGVLDIYGFESF
+428 QLIGVLDIYGFESF

-485 EFVDNQDVLDLIER
+485 EFVDNQDVLDLIEK

-513 FPKSTHETL
+513 FPKSTHETF

-581 KCSFVSGLFPQATE
+581 KCSFVSGLFPPVTE

-606 TRFKIQLH
+606 ARFKLQLH

-637 KPGIFE
+637 KPAIFE

-671 LFHDFLHRF
+671 QFQDFLHRF

-689 EKNDEKVSCQ
+689 EKNDEKVACQ
-699 KVLDKMGLQG
+699 KILDKIGLQG

-725 DLDAR
+725 ELDAR
-730 RTEMRNN
+730 RTEVRNN
-737 AAKGVQSQFRTHVA
+737 AARGVQSQFRTHVA
-751 REQFLVLRDTSIYLQ
+751 RDQFLILRNASICLQ

-771 RLACKQHEFL
+771 RLACKRHEFL
-781 RQQAAALRIQKN
+781 RQQEAALRIQKN
-793 ARWYFAWKTYY
+793 TRWFFAWKTYC
-804 QLRLSAITLQAGL
+804 QLRSSAITLQTGL
-817 RSMAA
+817 RAMAA
-822 RNEFTF
+822 RNEFNF
-828 RKKNKASVHIQSQ
+828 RKKNKASIHIQSR

-851 MNLKRAALTYQC
+851 MKLKSAALTYQC
-863 AWRRRVARKELRKLK
+863 AWRRRVARKELRNLRM
-878 LAARDTQAL
+878 AARDTQAL

-901 TSRLDREKKLRADLE
+901 MSRLSLEKKLRADLE
-916 KSKADEVSKLKEALH
+916 KYKAEEVSKLKAALH
-931 EMEQRVEEV
+931 EMEQRIEEV
-940 KAMQEQESAKKA
+940 TAMQERESAKKA

-972 GLKVLLVAEREEND
+972 GLKALLVAEKEEND
-986 KMKKAHANALETNEE
+986 LTKKSHANALEQNEE
-1001 LNKEVS
+1001 LNKKVK

-1017 DTVRR
+1017 DIIQR
-1022 LEGTVSEHEGLLLTE
+1022 LEGTVKEGEALLLIE
-1037 RQQNE
+1037 KQQSE
-1042 AANAALAE
+1042 AASAALTE

-1057 LVSKLEDAVKQND
+1057 LVSKLEDTVKQND
-1070 LLHEADQRFQEATKN
+1070 MLCETVKRFEEAMSN
-1085 LESSLTFEKQRHEAN
+1085 LESSLVVEKQQHEASV
-1100 LIELAEAR
+1100 IELAEAQ
-1108 EKIEELQREVGDTDE
+1108 EKIVELQREVGDTDE
-1123 KFTLLQ
+1123 KSTLLQ
-1129 TSIQS
+1129 TTIQRL
-1134 VEERLREKDALLTT
+1134 EERLLEKDALFST
-1148 ERLESEATKKSLNES
+1148 ERQESEATKTLLS
-1163 EDRNQDLLLKIE
+1163 EYQDKNQDLLKKIE
-1175 IAQKDIAHFQETVRR
+1175 DAEKEIAHFQDTIQR
-1190 HEENMAALE
+1190 HEESITVLE
-1199 TSLRSERQ
+1199 TSLRTERQ
-1207 QNDAIMKQLAE
+1207 ENDAIMKQLAD
-1218 SQGEIGELQR
+1218 SQGVIGELQR
-1228 KLEDADA
+1228 KLDDADG
-1235 RNGLLQDSLQRH
+1235 RNSLL
-1247 EENMAALETSLRSER
+1247 E
-1262 QQNDA
+1262 
-1267 IMKQLAE
+1267 
-1274 SQGEIGELQRKLE
+1274 
-1287 DADARNGLL
+1287 
-1296 QDSLQRH
+1296 
-1303 EENMAA
+1303 
-1309 LETSL
+1309 
-1314 RSERQQND
+1314 
-1322 AIMKQLA
+1322 
-1329 ESQGEI
+1329 
-1335 GELQRKLEDADA
+1335 
-1347 RNGLLQDSLQ
+1347 DSLQ
-1357 RLEDDATTREA
+1357 RLEEDAMEREA
-1368 LMETERKETEMTKK
+1368 LLVAEKQENEVTKR

-1392 ELVKEV
+1392 GLVKEV
-1398 ECANHSVHQLQ
+1398 ECANQRVHQLQ
-1409 DSMQRMEQTA
+1409 DSIQRHEQSA

-1426 LAEHQ
+1426 LTERQ
-1431 EKDATSKALAEA
+1431 GKDATSKALAES
-1443 QGRIEGLL
+1443 QGRIEGLV
-1451 KEIYSANRKNDQL
+1451 KEIHSANSKIDQL
-1464 QSTIERLEEGATT
+1464 QKTVERLEEGATT

-1485 RKGHDQTK
+1485 RQGHDQTK
-1493 KSLSE
+1493 KALAD
-1498 AQETNKELLK
+1498 AQEINKELIM
-1508 KIEKAEKNIDQL
+1508 KIEESEKSRDQL
-1520 LENVERLE
+1520 LENLGKE
-1528 KDAITRESLLLTT
+1528 ATTRESSLLMA
-1541 KQSYGDTAK
+1541 KQSYDDLIKVLA
-1550 LLLESQEKN
+1550 EAQERN
-1559 QELVHKVEDSDSK
+1559 QDLMNKVEDSDRK
-1572 IVLLEDS
+1572 IVLLEAS

-1597 RHENS
+1597 RQENS
-1602 ETKKELVGSQKKI
+1602 ETKKELTGAQKKI
-1615 AELLTEVQ
+1615 VELLNDVQ
-1623 DTRANV
+1623 DTRTNI
-1629 AELEDLIR
+1629 AELEDSIR
-1637 RLEGKLAITEALL
+1637 RLEQDATAKEDLL
-1650 LTEKE
+1650 LTEKQAHE
-1655 QNASTLKLLAEAQ
+1655 TTQKTLAEAQ
-1668 LRIEELIKK
+1668 ERNE
-1677 LEGSD
+1677 
-1682 RKSDSL
+1682 
-1688 QDTITRLEQDVT
+1688 
-1700 AKEALLLTEKE
+1700 
-1711 AHDATRKTLTEA
+1711 
-1723 QEESGEL
+1723 EL
-1730 LKKIHDNDKHILQ
+1730 LKKIQEDDKIILQ
-1743 LQFTIQRLEETTVA
+1743 LKLEENTA
-1757 NENLLLREREQND
+1757 SNENMLLREREQND
-1770 ITTKA
+1770 ATTKA
-1775 HNESQEKYEELLSKF
+1775 HIESQERYEELLKKF

-1800 QGTIERLGENTTKDS
+1800 QGTIERLGENTTTKDS
-1815 LLLSERHEKDAIK
+1815 LLLTERHEKDAIK
-1828 KALTEAQE
+1828 KALTEAEQ

-1847 ANEKIEQ
+1847 ANEKIGH
-1854 LQTTIDMLED
+1854 LQNKINKLEE
-1864 NVAAKDVSLEAA
+1864 NIAAKDVSLEAA
-1876 MKENDAIRR
+1876 LQENDTTKKL
-1885 SLTEAQERNDELLK
+1885 LTEAQEKNDELLK

-1911 QDTIQK
+1911 QDTAQK

-1931 EKQESDASKRA
+1931 EKQENDAAKRA

-1953 LKRNEDLLKRNDDL
+1953 LRRNENLLRRNDDL
-1967 IKKIEDSSK
+1967 IKKIEESGK
-1976 IVTQLQEALQ
+1976 FVTQLQEALQ
-1986 RLEGKACNLEAEN
+1986 RLEGKAANLEAEN
-1999 QVLRQQATSTPPTS
+1999 QVLRQQSTATPPST
-2013 AKSPASRAKI
+2013 AKSSASRSKI
-2023 SRIHRS
+2023 TRIHRN
-2029 PENGHNLNGD
+2029 PDNGHSLNGD
-2039 IRQTEM
+2039 IKQTEM

-2053 AITSAA
+2053 AISSAGNA
-2059 NVPDLGD
+2059 PDLGN

-2077 RIPKQK
+2077 R
-2083 YQPSHHQQP
+2083 PSQHQQP
-2092 QDDQQWLLA
+2092 QDDQQWLLT
-2101 CIPQHLGFSGSKP
+2101 CISQYLGFSGSKP
-2114 VAALLIYQCLLHWK
+2114 VAALLMYQCLLHWR

-2133 KTGVFDSILH
+2133 KTGVFDNVLQT
-2143 AINSATEAQNDMRT
+2143 INSAIEAQNDMRT

-2187 RRRFSSERIFHGN
+2187 RRRFSSERIFHAN

-2205 GLAYLSGQSVVG
+2205 GLAYLTGQAAVG
-2217 SAGLPQVEAKYPA
+2217 SSGLAQVEAKYPA

-2270 HSSIAKGNLN
+2270 HSGLAKGHLN
-2280 GMGQQNQLT
+2280 GMGQNNQLAH
-2289 YWLGIVKILTSYLDV
+2289 WLGIVKILTSYLDV
-2304 LRVNHVPSI
+2304 LRANHVPSI
-2313 LVHKLFTQIFSL
+2313 LVNKLFTQIFSL

-2353 TELKHWSDNATRE
+2353 AELKHWSDNATRE

-2393 TLREIHTDVCPAL
+2393 TLREIRTDVCPAL

-2432 TSSLKSAVR
+2432 TSSLKSAAR
-2441 DESNMATSFSILLD
+2441 EESNTVTTFSILLD

-2469 TLPVIEVADDD
+2469 TLPAIEVADDD
-2480 FVPFV
+2480 LLPFV
-2485 HENPS
+2485 RENPN

>member
-1 MASTLNIVIGSHVWV
+1 MLNIVKGSHVWV
-16 EDKDLSWV
+16 EDKDLAWV
-24 DGEVSRIDGKKAH
+24 DGEVFGIDGQNAH
-37 VRTTKGKTVIANI
+37 VRTPKGKTVTAKI

-115 RTMEKY
+115 CTMEKY

-171 GYLAYLGGRSGT
+171 RYLAFLGGRSGT

-266 EDLKKYKLGDPSL
+266 EDLKKYKLGDPSS

-285 SACIKV
+285 SACINV

-299 YLATRKAMDTVGI
+299 YLATRNAMDTVGI
-312 TDQEQ
+312 TEQEQ

-325 AVLHLGNINFTK
+325 AVLHLGNINFAK
-337 GREADSSII
+337 GREVDSSVI

-366 EKLENALIKRE
+366 EKLENALINRE

-414 NRINASIGQDPNSN
+414 NRINASIGQDPDSN

-485 EFVDNQDVLDLIER
+485 EFVDNQDVLDLIEK

-558 SDQFLDKNKDYVVAE
+558 SDQFLDKNKDYVVSE

-581 KCSFVSGLFPQATE
+581 KCSFVSGLFPPATE

-606 TRFKIQLH
+606 TRFKMQLH

-637 KPGIFE
+637 KPAIFE

-689 EKNDEKVSCQ
+689 EKNDEKVACQ
-699 KVLDKMGLQG
+699 KILDKIGLQG

-730 RTEMRNN
+730 RTEMRNY
-737 AAKGVQSQFRTHVA
+737 AARGVQSQYRTHVA
-751 REQFLVLRDTSIYLQ
+751 REQFLVLRDASICLQ

-781 RQQAAALRIQKN
+781 RQQAAALRIQKTT
-793 ARWYFAWKTYY
+793 RWYFAWKTYC
-804 QLRLSAITLQAGL
+804 QLRLSAVTLQAGV
-817 RSMAA
+817 RAMAA
-822 RNEFTF
+822 RNEFNF
-828 RKKNKASVHIQSQ
+828 RKRNKASVRIQSQ

-851 MNLKRAALTYQC
+851 MKLKRAALTYQC
-863 AWRRRVARKELRKLK
+863 AWRRRVAKKELRKLRM
-878 LAARDTQAL
+878 AARDTQAL
-887 KVAKEKLEERVEEL
+887 KVAKEKLEERVEDL
-901 TSRLDREKKLRADLE
+901 TSRLGLEKKLRDDLE
-916 KSKADEVSKLKEALH
+916 KSKAEEVAKLKTALR

-972 GLKVLLVAEREEND
+972 GLKELLVAEREEND
-986 KMKKAHANALETNEE
+986 IRKKAHANALETNEE
-1001 LNKEVS
+1001 LNKKVS

-1017 DTVRR
+1017 DTVQR
-1022 LEGTVSEHEGLLLTE
+1022 LEGTIREGEALLLTE

-1042 AANAALAE
+1042 AASATLAE

-1070 LLHEADQRFQEATKN
+1070 LLRETSQRFEEAMKN
-1085 LESSLTFEKQRHEAN
+1085 LESSLIFEKQQHEAS
-1100 LIELAEAR
+1100 LLELAEAR

-1123 KFTLLQ
+1123 KSTLLQ
-1129 TSIQS
+1129 TTIQS
-1134 VEERLREKDALLTT
+1134 LEERSREKDALLTL
-1148 ERLESEATKKSLNES
+1148 ERQESEATKKSLSDS
-1163 EDRNQDLLLKIE
+1163 EDRNQNLLMKIE
-1175 IAQKDIAHFQETVRR
+1175 VAEKETAHFQETIQRY
-1190 HEENMAALE
+1190 EQNMAALE
-1199 TSLRSERQ
+1199 TSLRSEKQ
-1207 QNDAIMKQLAE
+1207 QTDVIMKQLAD

-1228 KLEDADA
+1228 KLEDADG
-1235 RNGLLQDSLQRH
+1235 RNR
-1247 EENMAALETSLRSER
+1247 
-1262 QQNDA
+1262 
-1267 IMKQLAE
+1267 
-1274 SQGEIGELQRKLE
+1274 
-1287 DADARNGLL
+1287 
-1296 QDSLQRH
+1296 
-1303 EENMAA
+1303 
-1309 LETSL
+1309 
-1314 RSERQQND
+1314 
-1322 AIMKQLA
+1322 
-1329 ESQGEI
+1329 
-1335 GELQRKLEDADA
+1335 
-1347 RNGLLQDSLQ
+1347 LLQDSLQ
-1357 RLEDDATTREA
+1357 RLEEDATAREA
-1368 LMETERKETEMTKK
+1368 LMVTERQESEVTKK

-1398 ECANHSVHQLQ
+1398 ECANHSVHQFQ
-1409 DSMQRMEQTA
+1409 DSIQRLEQSA

-1426 LAEHQ
+1426 LTERQ
-1431 EKDATSKALAEA
+1431 EKDAISKELAEA
-1443 QGRIEGLL
+1443 QGRIKGLL
-1451 KEIYSANRKNDQL
+1451 KEIKSANRKTDQL
-1464 QSTIERLEEGATT
+1464 QDTIERLEEGATT

-1485 RKGHDQTK
+1485 KQEHDHTK

-1498 AQETNKELLK
+1498 AQGINKELLT
-1508 KIEKAEKNIDQL
+1508 KIEEAEKNIHQL

-1528 KDAITRESLLLTT
+1528 KDTAARESILLTT
-1541 KQSYGDTAK
+1541 KQSYDETAK
-1550 LLLESQEKN
+1550 LLLEAQEKN
-1559 QELVHKVEDSDSK
+1559 RELMHKVEDSDSK

-1597 RHENS
+1597 RHENC
-1602 ETKKELVGSQKKI
+1602 ETKKELTGSQKKI
-1615 AELLTEVQ
+1615 EELLTEVQ
-1623 DTRANV
+1623 DARVNI
-1629 AELEDLIR
+1629 AELEESVR
-1637 RLEGKLAITEALL
+1637 RLEGNLGVTEALL

-1655 QNASTLKLLAEAQ
+1655 QNASTLKLLSEAQ
-1668 LRIEELIKK
+1668 LRIEDLIKK
-1677 LEGSD
+1677 LEGAD

-1688 QDTITRLEQDVT
+1688 QDTITRLEQDGT
-1700 AKEALLLTEKE
+1700 AKEALLLTEKQAHE
-1711 AHDATRKTLTEA
+1711 ATKKTLSEA
-1723 QEESGEL
+1723 QERNEEL
-1730 LKKIHDNDKHILQ
+1730 LKKIHDNDKNILQ

-1770 ITTKA
+1770 ATTKA
-1775 HNESQEKYEELLSKF
+1775 HIESQEKYEELLKKF

-1800 QGTIERLGENTTKDS
+1800 QGTIERFGENTTTKDA

-1828 KALTEAQE
+1828 KALTEADE

-1847 ANEKIEQ
+1847 ANEKIEH
-1854 LQTTIDMLED
+1854 LQTMINKLED
-1864 NVAAKDVSLEAA
+1864 NIAAKDVSLEAA
-1876 MKENDAIRR
+1876 TKENDTIRK
-1885 SLTEAQERNDELLK
+1885 SLAEAQERNDELLK

-1911 QDTIQK
+1911 QDTVQK

-1931 EKQESDASKRA
+1931 EKQESDAAKRA

-1953 LKRNEDLLKRNDDL
+1953 LKRNEDLLKRNDAL
-1967 IKKIEDSSK
+1967 IKKIEESSK

-1986 RLEGKACNLEAEN
+1986 RLEGKAANLEAEN
-1999 QVLRQQATSTPPTS
+1999 QVLRQQATATPPST
-2013 AKSPASRAKI
+2013 AKSPASRSKI
-2023 SRIHRS
+2023 TRIHRS
-2029 PENGHNLNGD
+2029 PENGHILNGD

-2045 KPSTGTSE
+2045 KPSASTSE
-2053 AITSAA
+2053 AITSSG

-2066 QKDFEHGEKLQ
+2066 QKEFEHGEKLQ

-2083 YQPSHHQQP
+2083 YQSSHHQQP
-2092 QDDQQWLLA
+2092 QDDQQWLLT
-2101 CIPQHLGFSGSKP
+2101 CISQYLGFSGSKP

-2143 AINSATEAQNDMRT
+2143 AINTATEAQNDMRT

-2187 RRRFSSERIFHGN
+2187 RRRFSSDRIFHGN

-2270 HSSIAKGNLN
+2270 HSSLAKGHLN

-2289 YWLGIVKILTSYLDV
+2289 HWLGIVKILTSYLDV
-2304 LRVNHVPSI
+2304 LKANHVPSV

-2353 TELKHWSDNATRE
+2353 AELKHWSDNATRE

-2393 TLREIHTDVCPAL
+2393 TLREIRTDVCPAL

-2441 DESNMATSFSILLD
+2441 EESNMATSFSILLD

-2469 TLPVIEVADDD
+2469 TLPVIEMADDD
-2480 FVPFV
+2480 LLPFV

>member
-1 MASTLNIVIGSHVWV
+1 MASMLNIVIGSHVWV

-24 DGEVSRIDGKKAH
+24 DGEVFRIDGQNAH
-37 VRTTKGKTVIANI
+37 VHTTKGKTVIANI
-50 SDIHPKDTEA
+50 SNIHPKDTEA

-106 QRLPNLVDA
+106 QRLPSLVDA
-115 RTMEKY
+115 LTMEKY

-132 VFAIADVS
+132 VFAIADAA
-140 YRQMINEGKSNSILV
+140 YRQMINEGKSNSVLV

-171 GYLAYLGGRSGT
+171 RYLAFLGGRSGT

-266 EDLKKYKLGDPSL
+266 EDLKKYKLGDPSS

-285 SACIKV
+285 SACIQV

-299 YLATRKAMDTVGI
+299 YLATRNAMDTVGI

-325 AVLHLGNINFTK
+325 AVLHLGNINFAK
-337 GREADSSII
+337 GREVDSSII

-355 NTAGELLMCDC
+355 KTAGELLMCDC

-402 KQIYSRLFDWLV
+402 KQIYSRLFEWLV
-414 NRINASIGQDPNSN
+414 NRINASIGQDPDSN

-485 EFVDNQDVLDLIER
+485 EFVDNQDVLDLIEK

-528 KFKNHKRFT
+528 KFKTHKRFT

-573 HQELLNAS
+573 HQELLNGS
-581 KCSFVSGLFPQATE
+581 KCSFVSGLFPPATE

-606 TRFKIQLH
+606 TRFKMQLH

-671 LFHDFLHRF
+671 QFHDFLHRF
-680 RVLAPEILK
+680 CVLAPEILK

-699 KVLDKMGLQG
+699 KILDKMGLQG

-725 DLDAR
+725 ELDGR
-730 RTEMRNN
+730 RTEMRNS
-737 AAKGVQSQFRTHVA
+737 AARGLQSQFRTHVA
-751 REQFLVLRDTSIYLQ
+751 REQFLVLRDTSICLQ

-771 RLACKQHEFL
+771 RLACKQHELL
-781 RQQAAALRIQKN
+781 RQQTAVLRIQKN

-804 QLRLSAITLQAGL
+804 QMRLSAITLQAGL
-817 RSMAA
+817 RAMAA

-828 RKKNKASVHIQSQ
+828 RKRNKASVHIQSQ
-841 WRCHRDYSNY
+841 WRCHRDYSNF
-851 MNLKRAALTYQC
+851 MKLKRAALTYQC
-863 AWRRRVARKELRKLK
+863 AWRRSVARKELRKLK
-878 LAARDTQAL
+878 MAARDTQAL
-887 KVAKEKLEERVEEL
+887 KVAKEKLEEYVEEL
-901 TSRLDREKKLRADLE
+901 KSCLGREKKLRADFE
-916 KSKADEVSKLKEALH
+916 KSKAEEVSKLKEALY
-931 EMEQRVEEV
+931 EMEQQVEEV

-952 VEEALAQE
+952 VEEALTQE

-972 GLKVLLVAEREEND
+972 GLNALLVAEREEND
-986 KMKKAHANALETNEE
+986 VMKKVHANALETNEE
-1001 LNKEVS
+1001 LNKKIS

-1017 DTVRR
+1017 DTVQR
-1022 LEGTVSEHEGLLLTE
+1022 LEGTVSEYEALLLTE

-1042 AANAALAE
+1042 AANAAVAE
-1050 SQARNEA
+1050 SQARSEA

-1070 LLHEADQRFQEATKN
+1070 LLHEAAQRFEEATKN
-1085 LESSLTFEKQRHEAN
+1085 LESSLTFEKQRHQAN
-1100 LIELAEAR
+1100 LIELDEAR

-1123 KFTLLQ
+1123 KSTLLQ

-1134 VEERLREKDALLTT
+1134 LEERLGEKDALLTT

-1163 EDRNQDLLLKIE
+1163 EDRNKDLLMKIE
-1175 IAQKDIAHFQETVRR
+1175 VAEKDIAHFQETVQRN
-1190 HEENMAALE
+1190 EENMAALE

-1207 QNDAIMKQLAE
+1207 QK
-1218 SQGEIGELQR
+1218 
-1228 KLEDADA
+1228 
-1235 RNGLLQDSLQRH
+1235 
-1247 EENMAALETSLRSER
+1247 
-1262 QQNDA
+1262 
-1267 IMKQLAE
+1267 
-1274 SQGEIGELQRKLE
+1274 
-1287 DADARNGLL
+1287 
-1296 QDSLQRH
+1296 
-1303 EENMAA
+1303 
-1309 LETSL
+1309 
-1314 RSERQQND
+1314 D

-1357 RLEDDATTREA
+1357 RLE
-1368 LMETERKETEMTKK
+1368 
-1382 TLTEALDQIE
+1382 
-1392 ELVKEV
+1392 
-1398 ECANHSVHQLQ
+1398 
-1409 DSMQRMEQTA
+1409 
-1419 VAREATL
+1419 
-1426 LAEHQ
+1426 
-1431 EKDATSKALAEA
+1431 
-1443 QGRIEGLL
+1443 
-1451 KEIYSANRKNDQL
+1451 
-1464 QSTIERLEEGATT
+1464 
-1477 TDALYLAE
+1477 
-1485 RKGHDQTK
+1485 
-1493 KSLSE
+1493 
-1498 AQETNKELLK
+1498 
-1508 KIEKAEKNIDQL
+1508 
-1520 LENVERLE
+1520 
-1528 KDAITRESLLLTT
+1528 
-1541 KQSYGDTAK
+1541 
-1550 LLLESQEKN
+1550 
-1559 QELVHKVEDSDSK
+1559 
-1572 IVLLEDS
+1572 
-1579 VKRLEESTADKDS
+1579 ESTADKDS
-1592 LLAIE
+1592 LLATE

-1602 ETKKELVGSQKKI
+1602 ETKKELAGSQKKI

-1623 DTRANV
+1623 DTGAYI
-1629 AELEDLIR
+1629 AELEGSVR
-1637 RLEGKLAITEALL
+1637 RLEGNLTVTEASL

-1655 QNASTLKLLAEAQ
+1655 QNASTLKLLTEAQ

-1677 LEGSD
+1677 LEGSN

-1688 QDTITRLEQDVT
+1688 LDTITRLEQDVS
-1700 AKEALLLTEKE
+1700 AKEVLLLTEKQ
-1711 AHDATRKTLTEA
+1711 AHEATRKTLTEV
-1723 QEESGEL
+1723 QEKSEEL

-1770 ITTKA
+1770 TTTKA
-1775 HNESQEKYEELLSKF
+1775 HNESQEKYEELLKKF
-1790 VDVDRKIDLL
+1790 IDVDRKIDLL
-1800 QGTIERLGENTTKDS
+1800 QGTIERLGENTTAKDS
-1815 LLLSERHEKDAIK
+1815 LLLSERHEKAAIK
-1828 KALTEAQE
+1828 KALTEAEE

-1847 ANEKIEQ
+1847 ANEKIGH
-1854 LQTTIDMLED
+1854 LQTKINMLED

-1876 MKENDAIRR
+1876 IKENDATRK
-1885 SLTEAQERNDELLK
+1885 SLTEAQERNGELLK
-1899 KISDSEYRIHLL
+1899 KISDSDYRIHLL
-1911 QDTIQK
+1911 QDTVQK

-1931 EKQESDASKRA
+1931 EKQESDIAKRA

-1986 RLEGKACNLEAEN
+1986 RLEGKASNLEVEN
-1999 QVLRQQATSTPPTS
+1999 QVLRQHATSTPPST
-2013 AKSPASRAKI
+2013 AKSPASRSKI

-2029 PENGHNLNGD
+2029 PENGHILNGD

-2045 KPSTGTSE
+2045 KPSTGTSA
-2053 AITSAA
+2053 AITSVA

-2066 QKDFEHGEKLQ
+2066 QKEFEHGEKLQ

-2083 YQPSHHQQP
+2083 YQ
-2092 QDDQQWLLA
+2092 
-2101 CIPQHLGFSGSKP
+2101 
-2114 VAALLIYQCLLHWK
+2114 V
-2128 SFEAM
+2128 
-2133 KTGVFDSILH
+2133 
-2143 AINSATEAQNDMRT
+2143 QNDMRT

-2162 SNLSTLTVLLQR
+2162 SNLSTLTVFLQR
-2174 SFKTTRTAISTPQ
+2174 SFKTTRTTISTPQ
-2187 RRRFSSERIFHGN
+2187 RRRFSSERMFGN

-2205 GLAYLSGQSVVG
+2205 GLAYLSGQSVG
-2217 SAGLPQVEAKYPA
+2217 SAGLLQVEAKYPA

-2258 LLELCIQDPRTS
+2258 LLELCIQDPQTS
-2270 HSSIAKGNLN
+2270 QSSIAKGNLN

-2289 YWLGIVKILTSYLDV
+2289 HWLGIVKILTSYLDV
-2304 LRVNHVPSI
+2304 LRENHVPSI
-2313 LVHKLFTQIFSL
+2313 LVHKLFTQMFSL

-2347 YVRAGL
+2347 YIRAGL
-2353 TELKHWSDNATRE
+2353 AELKHWSDNATRE

-2393 TLREIHTDVCPAL
+2393 TLREIRTDVCPAL

-2432 TSSLKSAVR
+2432 TSSLKSAIR
-2441 DESNMATSFSILLD
+2441 DESNMATNFSILLD

-2469 TLPVIEVADDD
+2469 TLPVIELADDD
-2480 FVPFV
+2480 FLPFV

>member
-1 MASTLNIVIGSHVWV
+1 MASMLNIVIGSHVWV
-16 EDKDLSWV
+16 EDKDLAWV
-24 DGEVSRIDGKKAH
+24 DGEVFRIDGQNAH
-37 VRTTKGKTVIANI
+37 VRTTKGKTVTANI
-50 SDIHPKDTEA
+50 LDIHPKDTEA

-171 GYLAYLGGRSGT
+171 RYLAFLGGRSGT

-266 EDLKKYKLGDPSL
+266 EDLKKYKLGDPSS

-312 TDQEQ
+312 TEQEQ

-325 AVLHLGNINFTK
+325 AVLHLGNINFAK
-337 GREADSSII
+337 GREVDSSVL

-366 EKLENALIKRE
+366 EKLENALINRE

-414 NRINASIGQDPNSN
+414 NRINASIGQDPDSN

-485 EFVDNQDVLDLIER
+485 EFVDNQDVLDLIEK

-581 KCSFVSGLFPQATE
+581 KCSFVSGLFPPATE

-606 TRFKIQLH
+606 TRFKMQLH

-637 KPGIFE
+637 KPAIFE

-689 EKNDEKVSCQ
+689 EKNGEKVACQ
-699 KVLDKMGLQG
+699 KILDKIGLQG

-725 DLDAR
+725 ELDAR

-737 AAKGVQSQFRTHVA
+737 AARGVQSQYRTHIA
-751 REQFLVLRDTSIYLQ
+751 REQFLVLRDASICLQ

-781 RQQAAALRIQKN
+781 RQQAAALRIQKTT
-793 ARWYFAWKTYY
+793 RWYFAWKTYC
-804 QLRLSAITLQAGL
+804 QLRLSAVTLQAGL
-817 RSMAA
+817 RAMAA
-822 RNEFTF
+822 RNEFNF
-828 RKKNKASVHIQSQ
+828 RKRNKASVHIQSQ

-851 MNLKRAALTYQC
+851 MKLKGAALTYQC
-863 AWRRRVARKELRKLK
+863 AWRRRVARKELRKLRM
-878 LAARDTQAL
+878 AARDTQAL

-901 TSRLDREKKLRADLE
+901 TSRLGLEKKLRSDLV
-916 KSKADEVSKLKEALH
+916 KSKEEEVSKLKAALH
-931 EMEQRVEEV
+931 EMEQRVEEAKV
-940 KAMQEQESAKKA
+940 MQEQESAKKA

-960 REKISLLTTEIE
+960 REKINLLTTEIE
-972 GLKVLLVAEREEND
+972 GLKAVLVAEREKND
-986 KMKKAHANALETNEE
+986 VTKKAHANALETNEE
-1001 LNKEVS
+1001 LNKKVN

-1017 DTVRR
+1017 DTVQR
-1022 LEGTVSEHEGLLLTE
+1022 LEGTIREGEALLLTE

-1042 AANAALAE
+1042 AASATLAE

-1070 LLHEADQRFQEATKN
+1070 LLHGTVQRFEEAMKN
-1085 LESSLTFEKQRHEAN
+1085 LESSLTFEKQQHEAS
-1100 LIELAEAR
+1100 LVELAEAR

-1123 KFTLLQ
+1123 KSTLLQ
-1129 TSIQS
+1129 STIQS
-1134 VEERLREKDALLTT
+1134 LKERLREKDALLTT
-1148 ERLESEATKKSLNES
+1148 ERQESEATKKLLSES
-1163 EDRNQDLLLKIE
+1163 EDRIQELLMKIE
-1175 IAQKDIAHFQETVRR
+1175 VAEKEIAHFQETSQR
-1190 HEENMAALE
+1190 HEENIAALE

-1207 QNDAIMKQLAE
+1207 QNDAIMKQLAD

-1228 KLEDADA
+1228 KLEDADG
-1235 RNGLLQDSLQRH
+1235 RNKLLQDSLQ
-1247 EENMAALETSLRSER
+1247 
-1262 QQNDA
+1262 
-1267 IMKQLAE
+1267 
-1274 SQGEIGELQRKLE
+1274 
-1287 DADARNGLL
+1287 
-1296 QDSLQRH
+1296 
-1303 EENMAA
+1303 
-1309 LETSL
+1309 
-1314 RSERQQND
+1314 
-1322 AIMKQLA
+1322 
-1329 ESQGEI
+1329 
-1335 GELQRKLEDADA
+1335 
-1347 RNGLLQDSLQ
+1347 
-1357 RLEDDATTREA
+1357 
-1368 LMETERKETEMTKK
+1368 
-1382 TLTEALDQIE
+1382 
-1392 ELVKEV
+1392 
-1398 ECANHSVHQLQ
+1398 
-1409 DSMQRMEQTA
+1409 
-1419 VAREATL
+1419 
-1426 LAEHQ
+1426 
-1431 EKDATSKALAEA
+1431 
-1443 QGRIEGLL
+1443 
-1451 KEIYSANRKNDQL
+1451 
-1464 QSTIERLEEGATT
+1464 RLEEGATT

-1485 RKGHDQTK
+1485 RQEHDQTK

-1498 AQETNKELLK
+1498 AQEINKELLT
-1508 KIEKAEKNIDQL
+1508 KIEEAEKNIDQL

-1528 KDAITRESLLLTT
+1528 KDKTEKESTLLTT
-1541 KQSYGDTAK
+1541 KQSYDGTAK
-1550 LLLESQEKN
+1550 LLLEAQEKA
-1559 QELVHKVEDSDSK
+1559 QQLMHKVEDSDRK

-1579 VKRLEESTADKDS
+1579 VKRLEESIADKDS

-1602 ETKKELVGSQKKI
+1602 ETKKELAGSQKKI
-1615 AELLTEVQ
+1615 EELLTEVQ
-1623 DTRANV
+1623 DNRTHI
-1629 AELEDLIR
+1629 AELEESVR
-1637 RLEGKLAITEALL
+1637 RLEGNLGVTEALL

-1655 QNASTLKLLAEAQ
+1655 QNASTLKLLSEAQ
-1668 LRIEELIKK
+1668 LRIEDLIKK
-1677 LEGSD
+1677 LEGAD

-1688 QDTITRLEQDVT
+1688 QDTITRLEQDGAT
-1700 AKEALLLTEKE
+1700 KEALLLTEKQE
-1711 AHDATRKTLTEA
+1711 HEATRKTLSEA
-1723 QEESGEL
+1723 QERNEEL
-1730 LKKIHDNDKHILQ
+1730 LKKIHDNDKNILQ

-1770 ITTKA
+1770 AATKA
-1775 HNESQEKYEELLSKF
+1775 HIESQEKYEELLKKF

-1800 QGTIERLGENTTKDS
+1800 QGTIERLGENTTTKDA
-1815 LLLSERHEKDAIK
+1815 LLLSERHEKEAIK
-1828 KALTEAQE
+1828 KALTEADE

-1847 ANEKIEQ
+1847 ANEKIEH
-1854 LQTTIDMLED
+1854 LQTMINKLED

-1876 MKENDAIRR
+1876 TKENDAIRK

-1911 QDTIQK
+1911 QDTVQK

-1931 EKQESDASKRA
+1931 EKQESDAAKRA

-1976 IVTQLQEALQ
+1976 IVFQLQEALQ
-1986 RLEGKACNLEAEN
+1986 RLEGKAANLEAEN
-1999 QVLRQQATSTPPTS
+1999 QLLRQQASATPPST
-2013 AKSPASRAKI
+2013 AKSPASRSKI
-2023 SRIHRS
+2023 TRIHRS
-2029 PENGHNLNGD
+2029 PENGHILNGD

-2045 KPSTGTSE
+2045 KPSTSTPE
-2053 AITSAA
+2053 AITSAG
-2059 NVPDLGD
+2059 NIPDLGD
-2066 QKDFEHGEKLQ
+2066 QKEFEHGEKLQ
-2077 RIPKQK
+2077 RVPKQK
-2083 YQPSHHQQP
+2083 YQSPHQQQP
-2092 QDDQQWLLA
+2092 QDDQQWLLTS
-2101 CIPQHLGFSGSKP
+2101 ISQYLGFSGSKP
-2114 VAALLIYQCLLHWK
+2114 VAALLIYQSLLHWK

-2133 KTGVFDSILH
+2133 KTGVFDNILH
-2143 AINSATEAQNDMRT
+2143 AINSATEAKNDMRT

-2270 HSSIAKGNLN
+2270 HSSVAKGHLN
-2280 GMGQQNQLT
+2280 GLGQQNQLT
-2289 YWLGIVKILTSYLDV
+2289 HWLGIVKILNSYLDV
-2304 LRVNHVPSI
+2304 LKANHVPSI

-2353 TELKHWSDNATRE
+2353 AELKHWSDNATRE

-2393 TLREIHTDVCPAL
+2393 TLREIRTDVCPAL

-2441 DESNMATSFSILLD
+2441 EESNMATSFSILLD

-2480 FVPFV
+2480 LLPFV
-2485 HENPS
+2485 HDNPT

>member
-1 MASTLNIVIGSHVWV
+1 MASMLNIVIGSHVWV
-16 EDKDLSWV
+16 EDKDLAWV
-24 DGEVSRIDGKKAH
+24 DGEVFRIDGQNAH

-60 PPDGVDD
+60 PPGGVDD

-106 QRLPNLVDA
+106 QRLPNLVDS

-171 GYLAYLGGRSGT
+171 RYLAFLGGRSGT

-266 EDLKKYKLGDPSL
+266 EDLKKYKLGDPSS

-299 YLATRKAMDTVGI
+299 YLATRNAMYTVGI
-312 TDQEQ
+312 TEQEQ

-325 AVLHLGNINFTK
+325 AVLHLGNINFAK
-337 GREADSSII
+337 GREVDSSVI

-366 EKLENALIKRE
+366 GKLENALINRE

-414 NRINASIGQDPNSN
+414 NRINASIGQDPDSN

-485 EFVDNQDVLDLIER
+485 EFVDNQDVLDLIEK

-581 KCSFVSGLFPQATE
+581 KCSFVSVLFPPATE

-606 TRFKIQLH
+606 SRFKMQLH

-637 KPGIFE
+637 KPAIFE

-689 EKNDEKVSCQ
+689 EKNDEKVACQ
-699 KVLDKMGLQG
+699 KILDKIGLQG

-725 DLDAR
+725 ELDAR

-737 AAKGVQSQFRTHVA
+737 AARGVQSQYRTHVA
-751 REQFLVLRDTSIYLQ
+751 REQFLVLRDASICLQ

-781 RQQAAALRIQKN
+781 RQQAAALRIQKTT
-793 ARWYFAWKTYY
+793 RWYFAWKTYC
-804 QLRLSAITLQAGL
+804 QLRLSAVTLQAGL
-817 RSMAA
+817 RAMSA
-822 RNEFTF
+822 RNEFNF
-828 RKKNKASVHIQSQ
+828 RKRNKASVHIQSQ

-851 MNLKRAALTYQC
+851 MKLKRAALTYQC

-878 LAARDTQAL
+878 MAARDTQAL

-901 TSRLDREKKLRADLE
+901 TSRLGLEKKLRADLE
-916 KSKADEVSKLKEALH
+916 KSKEEEVSKLKVALH

-972 GLKVLLVAEREEND
+972 GLKALLVAEREEND
-986 KMKKAHANALETNEE
+986 VAKKAHANALEMNEE
-1001 LNKEVS
+1001 LNKKVS
-1007 DADEKIKQFS
+1007 DADEKIKQFN
-1017 DTVRR
+1017 DTVQR
-1022 LEGTVSEHEGLLLTE
+1022 LEGTIREGETLLLTE

-1042 AANAALAE
+1042 AASATLAE
-1050 SQARNEA
+1050 SQARNGA

-1070 LLHEADQRFQEATKN
+1070 LLQETVQRFEEAMKN
-1085 LESSLTFEKQRHEAN
+1085 LESSLTFEKQQHEAS
-1100 LIELAEAR
+1100 LVELAEAR

-1123 KFTLLQ
+1123 KSTLLQ
-1129 TSIQS
+1129 TAIQS
-1134 VEERLREKDALLTT
+1134 LEERLREKEALLAT
-1148 ERLESEATKKSLNES
+1148 ERQESEATKKSLSES
-1163 EDRNQDLLLKIE
+1163 EDRNQELLMKTE
-1175 IAQKDIAHFQETVRR
+1175 VTEKEIAHFQET
-1190 HEENMAALE
+1190 
-1199 TSLRSERQ
+1199 
-1207 QNDAIMKQLAE
+1207 I
-1218 SQGEIGELQR
+1218 
-1228 KLEDADA
+1228 
-1235 RNGLLQDSLQRH
+1235 QRH

-1267 IMKQLAE
+1267 IMKQQAD
-1274 SQGEIGELQRKLE
+1274 SQAEIGELQRKLE
-1287 DADARNGLL
+1287 DADGRNKLL
-1296 QDSLQRH
+1296 QDSLQ
-1303 EENMAA
+1303 
-1309 LETSL
+1309 
-1314 RSERQQND
+1314 
-1322 AIMKQLA
+1322 
-1329 ESQGEI
+1329 
-1335 GELQRKLEDADA
+1335 
-1347 RNGLLQDSLQ
+1347 
-1357 RLEDDATTREA
+1357 
-1368 LMETERKETEMTKK
+1368 
-1382 TLTEALDQIE
+1382 
-1392 ELVKEV
+1392 
-1398 ECANHSVHQLQ
+1398 
-1409 DSMQRMEQTA
+1409 
-1419 VAREATL
+1419 
-1426 LAEHQ
+1426 
-1431 EKDATSKALAEA
+1431 
-1443 QGRIEGLL
+1443 
-1451 KEIYSANRKNDQL
+1451 
-1464 QSTIERLEEGATT
+1464 RLEEGATT
-1477 TDALYLAE
+1477 TDALYLE
-1485 RKGHDQTK
+1485 EKQEHDQTK

-1498 AQETNKELLK
+1498 AQEINKELLT
-1508 KIEKAEKNIDQL
+1508 KIEEAEKNIDQL

-1528 KDAITRESLLLTT
+1528 KDTTARESILLTT
-1541 KQSYGDTAK
+1541 KQSYDETAK
-1550 LLLESQEKN
+1550 LLLESQERN
-1559 QELVHKVEDSDSK
+1559 QELMHIVEDSASK

-1602 ETKKELVGSQKKI
+1602 ETKKELAGSQKKI
-1615 AELLTEVQ
+1615 EELLTEVQ
-1623 DTRANV
+1623 DTRTCI
-1629 AELEDLIR
+1629 AELEESVR
-1637 RLEGKLAITEALL
+1637 RLEGNLGVTEALL

-1655 QNASTLKLLAEAQ
+1655 QNASTLKLLSEAQ
-1668 LRIEELIKK
+1668 LRIEDLIKK
-1677 LEGSD
+1677 LEGAD

-1688 QDTITRLEQDVT
+1688 QDTITRLEQEAT
-1700 AKEALLLTEKE
+1700 AKEALLLTEKQ
-1711 AHDATRKTLTEA
+1711 AHEATRKTLSEV
-1723 QEESGEL
+1723 QERNEEL
-1730 LKKIHDNDKHILQ
+1730 LKNIHDNDKHILQ

-1770 ITTKA
+1770 ATSKA
-1775 HNESQEKYEELLSKF
+1775 HVESQEKYEELLKKF

-1800 QGTIERLGENTTKDS
+1800 QGTIERLGENTTTKDA
-1815 LLLSERHEKDAIK
+1815 LLLSERHEKDAVK
-1828 KALTEAQE
+1828 KALTEADE

-1847 ANEKIEQ
+1847 ANEKIEH
-1854 LQTTIDMLED
+1854 LQTMIIKLED

-1876 MKENDAIRR
+1876 MKENDTIRK

-1911 QDTIQK
+1911 QDTVQK

-1931 EKQESDASKRA
+1931 EKQESDAAKRA

-1967 IKKIEDSSK
+1967 IKKIEESSK
-1976 IVTQLQEALQ
+1976 IVIQLQEALQ
-1986 RLEGKACNLEAEN
+1986 RIEGKAANLEAEN
-1999 QVLRQQATSTPPTS
+1999 QALRQQATATPPST
-2013 AKSPASRAKI
+2013 AKSPASRSKI
-2023 SRIHRS
+2023 TRIHRS
-2029 PENGHNLNGD
+2029 PENGHILNGD
-2039 IRQTEM
+2039 MRQTEM
-2045 KPSTGTSE
+2045 KPSTSTSE
-2053 AITSAA
+2053 AITSAG
-2059 NVPDLGD
+2059 NVPDSGD
-2066 QKDFEHGEKLQ
+2066 QKEFEHGEKLQ
-2077 RIPKQK
+2077 RIPRQK

-2092 QDDQQWLLA
+2092 QDDQQWLLT
-2101 CIPQHLGFSGSKP
+2101 CISQYLGFSGSKP

-2174 SFKTTRTAISTPQ
+2174 SFKTTRTAISTP

-2200 QTSNA
+2200 QAPNA
-2205 GLAYLSGQSVVG
+2205 GLAYLSGQSAVG
-2217 SAGLPQVEAKYPA
+2217 SAGLLQVEAKYPA

-2270 HSSIAKGNLN
+2270 HSSLAKGHLN

-2289 YWLGIVKILTSYLDV
+2289 HWLGIVKILTSYLDV
-2304 LRVNHVPSI
+2304 LKANHVPSI

-2353 TELKHWSDNATRE
+2353 AELKHWSDNATRE

-2393 TLREIHTDVCPAL
+2393 TLREIRTDVCPAL

-2441 DESNMATSFSILLD
+2441 EESNMATSFSILLD

-2469 TLPVIEVADDD
+2469 TLPAIEVADDD
-2480 FVPFV
+2480 LLPFV